1 MKQKKQLAALA
12 VLMVVAI
19 LVWYW
24 NFAKP
29 AAAPGAVTFI
39 ETYKPMDIP
48 DPTPHP
54 VDDTRRTEYTKTVRN
69 IFAVYVAPPP
79 QAASQANAHKDYTV
93 HEPPPPPPPALPA
106 NVKFFGYGT
115 VPGDGSRRA
124 FLTDGE
130 DVFIVGEGETLLG
143 RYRVVKVGNNNLEFE
158 EVASGRHGTAPLE
171 EQAPVAP
178 AAG

>member
-1 MKQKKQLAALA
+1 MKQKKQVLALVVLLALA
-12 VLMVVAI
+12 V

-29 AAAPGAVTFI
+29 AAAPGTVAFAESYT
-39 ETYKPMDIP
+39 PMDIP

-54 VDDTRRTEYTKTVRN
+54 VADARKTEYTKTVRN

-79 QAASQANAHKDYTV
+79 PPAAQEKQHRDYTV
-93 HEPPPPPPPALPA
+93 REPPPPPPPTLPP

-143 RYRVVKVGNNNLEFE
+143 RYRIVKVGNANLEFE
-158 EVASGRHGTAPLE
+158 EVASGRRGTAPLE
-171 EQAPVAP
+171 EQAP
-178 AAG
+178 AA

>member
-1 MKQKKQLAALA
+1 MKQKRQLAALV

-29 AAAPGAVTFI
+29 AAAPGAVAFT

-69 IFAVYVAPPP
+69 IFAIYVAPPP
-79 QAASQANAHKDYTV
+79 QQPADKSSAHGPYGPQV
-93 HEPPPPPPPALPA
+93 PPPLPPPALPP

-143 RYRVVKVGNNNLEFE
+143 RYRIVKVGNNNLEFE

-171 EQAPVAP
+171 EQAPAAP
-178 AAG
+178 AA

>member
-1 MKQKKQLAALA
+1 MKQKKQIA
-12 VLMVVAI
+12 VLVGLLAVAI

-24 NFAKP
+24 SFSRP
-29 AAAPGAVTFI
+29 AVALGTLAFS
-39 ETYKPMDIP
+39 EDYKPMDIP

-54 VDDTRRTEYTKTVRN
+54 VNDTRRTEYTKTVRN
-69 IFAVYVAPPP
+69 IFAIYVPPP
-79 QAASQANAHKDYTV
+79 PAAVQPGRYRKMTV
-93 HEPPPPPPPALPA
+93 EKPPDPPPPALPP

-143 RYRVVKVGNNNLEFE
+143 RYRILKVGNANLEFE
-158 EVASGRHGTAPLE
+158 EVGTGRHGTAPLE
-171 EQAPVAP
+171 EQAPVA
-178 AAG
+178 

>member
-1 MKQKKQLAALA
+1 MKQKKQLAAFMVLLA
-12 VLMVVAI
+12 VAI

-29 AAAPGAVTFI
+29 AAAPGAVAST
-39 ETYKPMDIP
+39 ESYKPMDIP

-54 VDDTRRTEYTKTVRN
+54 VDDTRKTEYTKTVRN
-69 IFAVYVAPPP
+69 IFATYVAPPP
-79 QAASQANAHKDYTV
+79 AATAQTSEHRDYTV
-93 HEPPPPPPPALPA
+93 KVPPEPPPPALPP

-143 RYRVVKVGNNNLEFE
+143 RYRIVKVGNANLEFE

-171 EQAPVAP
+171 EQAPVA
-178 AAG
+178 